1 MAYATYTDVAAGFR
15 DLTAAE
21 QTKATAMLS
30 EAALIIDAYAS
41 GADAEVK
48 KTGSCRM
55 VRRALGAGDDNIF
68 PMGASQGTVTALGY
82 SQSFTL
88 AGGTTGEIY
97 LSKLEKKLLGVGDKI
112 GSYSPTEE
120 LVGCND

>member
-41 GADAEVK
+41 TADAEVK
-48 KTGSCRM
+48 KTVSCRM
-55 VRRALGAGDDNIF
+55 VRRAPDRREPAAGAHG
-68 PMGASQGTVTALGY
+68 
-82 SQSFTL
+82 
-88 AGGTTGEIY
+88 
-97 LSKLEKKLLGVGDKI
+97 
-112 GSYSPTEE
+112 
-120 LVGCND
+120 

>member
-41 GADAEVK
+41 AADANVK
-48 KTGSCRM
+48 KTVSCRM

-88 AGGTTGEIY
+88 AGGTTGVAPLAGAWIEM
-97 LSKLEKKLLGVGDKI
+97 
-112 GSYSPTEE
+112 P
-120 LVGCND
+120 

>member
-1 MAYATYTDVAAGFR
+1 MEYATYTDVADGFR
-15 DLTAAE
+15 VLTEAE

-41 GADAEVK
+41 DAGTDVK
-48 KTGSCRM
+48 KTVSCRM
-55 VRRALGAGDDNIF
+55 VRRALGSGDEDGF

-88 AGGTTGEIY
+88 SGGTTGEIY
-97 LSKLEKKLLGVGDKI
+97 LSKLEKKLLGVGNRI

-120 LVGCND
+120 LVIDND

>member
-1 MAYATYTDVAAGFR
+1 
-15 DLTAAE
+15 
-21 QTKATAMLS
+21 MLS

-41 GADAEVK
+41 AADAEVK
-48 KTGSCRM
+48 KTVSCRM

-97 LSKLEKKLLGVGDKI
+97 LSKLEKKLLGVGDRI

-120 LVGCND
+120 LVVDND